1 MVEHGFGD
9 MSTEIDESAEID
21 DLDGPLAGAEAIG
34 RALIDAGKIDK
45 AGLERARRVAQD
57 DVGLH
62 VVLTRLGLVS
72 EADLA
77 AAMAAELDLPL
88 AEPDDYPDEPLIEG
102 SAKFLRESRVMPLAD
117 TPEGLR
123 LAMADPLDSYA
134 VRAVELLANIPVIPC
149 VGLPADI
156 EAAIERAYGGGK
168 LSIDEIGD
176 QFGGE
181 DIAEED
187 VERLRD
193 LASEAPVI
201 RLVNVLI
208 TRAVERRASDIHI
221 DPFENQIRVRYR
233 IDGVLQAVEPPPN
246 KLRAAVISRIKLMAK
261 LNIAERRLPQDGR
274 IKIAVR
280 GKEIDLRVS
289 TLPTMFGESVVLRIL
304 DRGAVQLDFAK
315 LGYFGDGLKT
325 FLKALDRPNGIVL
338 VTGPTGS
345 GKTTTLYTSLERLN
359 TPEKK
364 ILTVEDPIEYQLEG
378 VNQLQVKPQI
388 GLTFATVLRSILRQD
403 PDIIMIGEIRDIET
417 AQIAVQAALTGHLVL
432 STLHTNNAASTVT
445 RLLDMGM
452 EDYLLTA
459 TVNGIAAQRLV
470 RSLCTA
476 CREPY
481 RPATELV
488 DQLHLAHLTDGGE
501 ITLYH
506 AKGCK
511 ICNDTGYR
519 GRLGVIETL
528 LLDDD
533 IRGMILR
540 RTESA
545 EIGQR
550 ASGMR
555 TMFEDG
561 VTKALAGDTSIE
573 EVLRVT
579 RDV

>member
-1 MVEHGFGD
+1 MGIGE
-9 MSTEIDESAEID
+9 MRPSIDESAEIAD
-21 DLDGPLAGAEAIG
+21 SSGRIADAEAIG
-34 RALIDAGKIDK
+34 RALVAAGKIDD
-45 AGLERARRVAQD
+45 AGLERARRVAQGD
-57 DVGLH
+57 IGLH
-62 VVLTRLGLVS
+62 VMLTRLGLVS
-72 EADLA
+72 ESDLA
-77 AAMAAELDLPL
+77 VAIADQFGFDLIG
-88 AEPDDYPDEPLIEG
+88 ADDYPDEPLIEG
-102 SAKFLRESRVMPLAD
+102 SAKFLRESRVMPLGEG
-117 TPEGLR
+117 PEGLR
-123 LAMADPLDSYA
+123 LAMADPFDTY
-134 VRAVELLANIPVIPC
+134 VINAVELLANKPVTPC

-156 EAAIERAYGGGK
+156 ETALERAYGDGK
-168 LSIDEIGD
+168 SSIDEIGD
-176 QFGGE
+176 QVGGE
-181 DIAEED
+181 ADTVADED

-193 LASEAPVI
+193 MASEAPVI
-201 RLVNVLI
+201 RLVNLLI

-221 DPFENQIRVRYR
+221 EPFEAQIRIRYR
-233 IDGVLQAVEPPPN
+233 IDGVLQAVEPPPIS
-246 KLRAAVISRIKLMAK
+246 LRAAVISRIKLMAK

-274 IKIAVR
+274 IKLAVR

-304 DRGAVQLDFAK
+304 DRGAVHLDFAK
-315 LGYFGDGLKT
+315 LGFRDVGLRT
-325 FLKALDRPNGIVL
+325 YLDAIDRPNGIVL

-364 ILTVEDPIEYQLEG
+364 ILTVEDPIEYQLDG

-388 GLTFATVLRSILRQD
+388 GLTFAAVLRSILRQD
-403 PDIIMIGEIRDIET
+403 PDIIMIGEIRDLET

-432 STLHTNNAASTVT
+432 STLHTNNAVGTVT

-470 RSLCTA
+470 RSLCTE

-481 RPATELV
+481 QPSTELI
-488 DQLHLAHLTDGGE
+488 DHLRLANFAGDTDV
-501 ITLYH
+501 TLFR
-506 AKGCK
+506 AIGCK
-511 ICNDTGYR
+511 ACNGTGYR
-519 GRLGVIETL
+519 GRLGVVETL
-528 LLDDD
+528 LLDDE
-533 IRGMILR
+533 IRSLIMKRAAL
-540 RTESA
+540 A
-545 EIGQR
+545 DLQK

-561 VTKALAGDTSIE
+561 VTKALAGETSIE